1 MKWIL
6 ICCFFPCF
14 LLAQIDSTATRLDS
28 VAITAYRFKD
38 DPERLPY
45 SVSVF
50 RFRESG
56 INNINNKQQL
66 NLDEFLTAIPGLFA
80 LNSQNYAQDLR
91 ISIRGFGARSAF
103 GIRGIKL
110 IVDGIPE
117 TTPDGQGQLDNLNLG
132 IIEQIQILRGP
143 AAILYG
149 NASGGV
155 IDITTLESLERSF
168 VTTSVSGGS
177 YGMNQQQVIAGIKGE
192 SGNTFI
198 NASRTSTDGFRDRSG
213 FESYNFSLKHK
224 WNTANHR
231 FTALLNYANSPFA
244 QDPGGLNQ
252 ESVDADRRQSRDRNT
267 LFDTQETVSQF
278 KTGFSHKYQKKAWQ
292 WSNYAFYSY
301 RDFEARLPF
310 VDGGA
315 IDLNRNYGGV
325 GTSVDYQTQFKKIRS
340 NSKVGLDYGYQ
351 NDLRQRFNNEEGRVT
366 DLNLRQNEI
375 FAALGVYIHE
385 RLEYQK
391 WNVVLGARYD
401 SNRLQVDDSFISDG
415 DASDRHNLNAFS
427 TSIGVNYRWK
437 DKKSLYANFSTSF
450 ETPVLTELSANPQ
463 NIGGFNPDLQPQ
475 RAQNYEVG
483 YRVNTTTD
491 RINVALFYIHTS
503 DDLVPYE
510 LADFPDRTFFR
521 NAGTTNRY
529 GIEVEYQRQLSQR
542 LSLGGSYTFSDFR
555 YGNYEL
561 DGTSLSGNELPAI
574 PQHAASIIL
583 SYDDNNL
590 NAQLKTVYRGRLYTN
605 DANTVAE
612 DDFVVFNLSGSY
624 NLVFKKST
632 LIPFVGINNL
642 FNKQYNDNIRVNAFG
657 GRYFEPAPGINFYAG
672 VRLRL

>member
-1 MKWIL
+1 MKWTL
-6 ICCFFPCF
+6 FLCFFSSVVF
-14 LLAQIDSTATRLDS
+14 AQIDSTATRLDS

-45 SVSVF
+45 SVSVV

-66 NLDEFLTAIPGLFA
+66 NLDEYLTAVPGLFA

-168 VTTSVSGGS
+168 VTTSMSGGS
-177 YGMNQQQVIAGIKGE
+177 YGMNQQQVIAGIKGK
-192 SGNTFI
+192 SANTFI

-213 FESYNFSLKHK
+213 FESYNFNIKHK

-231 FTALLNYANSPFA
+231 FTALLNYADSPFA
-244 QDPGGLNQ
+244 QDAGGLNQ
-252 ESVDADRRQSRDRNT
+252 ESVYTDRRQSRDRNT

-278 KTGFSHKYQKKAWQ
+278 KTGFSHRYQKNNWQ
-292 WSNYAFYSY
+292 WNNYAFYSY

-315 IDLNRNYGGV
+315 VALNRNYGGV
-325 GTSVDYQTQFKKIRS
+325 GSSLDYQIQFKKLRS

-351 NDLRQRFNNEEGRVT
+351 NDLRKRFNNDEGTVT
-366 DLNLRQNEI
+366 DLTLRQNEI
-375 FAALGVYIHE
+375 FAALGVYLHE
-385 RLEYQK
+385 RLEYQN
-391 WNVVLGARYD
+391 WNIMLGARYD
-401 SNRLQVDDSFISDG
+401 TNRLEVNDRFISDG
-415 DASDRHNLNAFS
+415 NASGRRQLEAFS
-427 TSIGVNYRWK
+427 TSVGVNYRWK
-437 DKKSLYANFSTSF
+437 DKKSIYANFSTSF
-450 ETPVLTELSANPQ
+450 ETPVLTELSANPS
-463 NIGGFNPDLQPQ
+463 NAGGFNPDLQPQ
-475 RAQNYEVG
+475 RAQNYEIG

-491 RINVALFYIHTS
+491 RIHAALFYIGTS

-529 GIEVEYQRQLSQR
+529 GIEVEYQRQLSKR
-542 LSLGGSYTFSDFR
+542 LALAGSYTFSDFR
-555 YGNYEL
+555 YGDYEV

-590 NAQLKTVYRGRLYTN
+590 NTQLKTVYRGRLYTN
-605 DANTVAE
+605 DANTVAQE
-612 DDFVVFNLSGSY
+612 DFVVFNLSGSY
-624 NLVFKKST
+624 NLMYKKST

-642 FNKQYNDNIRVNAFG
+642 FKQQYNDNIRVNAFG